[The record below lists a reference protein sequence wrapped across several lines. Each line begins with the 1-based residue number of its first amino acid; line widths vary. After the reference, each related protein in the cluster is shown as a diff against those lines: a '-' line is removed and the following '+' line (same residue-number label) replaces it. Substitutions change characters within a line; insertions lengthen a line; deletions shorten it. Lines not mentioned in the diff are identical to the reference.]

1 VDLIIEGGLV
11 YDGTGAP
18 PRIADVGISADRIV
32 EVGPLDGVGAAE
44 RIAAH
49 DALVTPGFIDIH
61 SHSDLTL
68 LANPGFESTVRQGV
82 TTELVG
88 NCGLSLAP
96 LLPSGR
102 AAVTRQL
109 RDYGYEGD
117 VGWGSFGE
125 YVAQVEHEGV
135 AVNLAWLVGHSA
147 IRAAAGASGAE
158 ASEAEVAAMRTLLD
172 GALDDGA
179 WGISTGLEYDPGRLA
194 SENEITRVAEV
205 AGRRGGF
212 YASHI
217 RNRDARLIEAVD
229 EAISIARESG
239 SGGQISHLNV
249 RRNTGAVPDAWDR
262 AVERIERA
270 RAQGVDVMAD
280 ATPFTFGLGLMVNLL
295 PAWATDGGPAATAG
309 RLADPVLRARIRGD
323 LDRYWRFLDR
333 GDWGRAGPVNSREFP
348 AWNGLTFEQIGA
360 DSGREP
366 GDACLEIIAAAG
378 SDMDA
383 IFMMGDLFDE
393 PDLIKMIRHP
403 LFLLGADTMS
413 SRTDGL
419 MGSLMGHNA
428 ISFAGHVHFLLRY
441 GLDLKVLPLEALIR
455 KMTAMPAERFGFV
468 DRGVLRAGALADVVV
483 LRPERLVERISPAG
497 YASGVDEV
505 VVNGVRVV
513 AAGATTGARPG
524 RTLRPN

>member
-11 YDGTGAP
+11 YDGTGDP
-18 PRIADVGISADRIV
+18 PRVADIGIDGDRIV
-32 EVGPLDGVGAAE
+32 EIGQLDGIDAAE
-44 RIAAH
+44 RIVGRGAFI
-49 DALVTPGFIDIH
+49 TPGFIDIH

-68 LANPGFESTVRQGV
+68 LANPGFESTIRQGV

-96 LLPSGR
+96 LLPDGQ

-109 RDYGYEGD
+109 RDYGYAGD

-125 YVAQVEHEGV
+125 YVEQVEQVGV
-135 AVNLAWLVGHSA
+135 AVNLAWLAGHSA
-147 IRAAAGASGAE
+147 IRAAAGARGAH
-158 ASEAEVAAMRTLLD
+158 ANAEQVGSMCKLLD
-172 GALDDGA
+172 GALEAGA
-179 WGISTGLEYDPGRLA
+179 WGLSTGLEYDPGRLA
-194 SENEITRVAEV
+194 STDEITRVAAS
-205 AGRRGGF
+205 AGAKGGF

-217 RNRDARLIEAVD
+217 RNRDARLLDAVD
-229 EAISIARESG
+229 EAIAIARDSG
-239 SGGQISHLNV
+239 AGGQISHLNV
-249 RRNTGAVPDAWDR
+249 RRNTGAVPHAWDQ

-270 RAQGVDVMAD
+270 RVSGIDVMAD

-295 PAWATDGGPAATAG
+295 PAWASEGGPAATAA
-309 RLADPVLRARIRGD
+309 RLADQAVRARIRAD

-348 AWNGLTFEQIGA
+348 AWNGLTFEQVAA

-366 GDACLEIIAAAG
+366 GDAYLEILAAAG
-378 SDMDA
+378 TDMDA
-383 IFMMGDLFDE
+383 VFMMGDLFDE
-393 PDLIKMIRHP
+393 PDLVKMIQHP

-413 SRTDGL
+413 SRTDGP

-441 GLDLKVLPLEALIR
+441 GLELKVLPFEALIR
-455 KMTAMPAERFGFV
+455 KMTGLPAERFGFK
-468 DRGVLRAGALADVVV
+468 DRGVLRVGALADVVV
-483 LRPERLVERISPAG
+483 LRPDSLVERISPPG

-513 AAGATTGARPG
+513 AGGETTGARPG